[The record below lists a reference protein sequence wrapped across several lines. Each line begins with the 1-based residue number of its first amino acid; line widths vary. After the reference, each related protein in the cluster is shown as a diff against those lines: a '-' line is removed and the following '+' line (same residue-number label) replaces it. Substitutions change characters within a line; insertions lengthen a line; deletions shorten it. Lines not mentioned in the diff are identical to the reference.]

1 MRWRLLVVAVLSGLS
16 LTGCSAFV
24 PSWNAQPTP
33 IEIDNETEVDDV
45 NEVPQS
51 EPDSDPEETEEPT
64 ESEQVAEEE
73 PEEPVEP
80 VERETVNVEVISAMA
95 YVDEGQLE
103 VIAQVFDVVEDAGE
117 CTLKL
122 LAGDFSTELTV
133 AADRSSNYTQCAPMD
148 IPLSELPG
156 GTAVV
161 SVSYLS
167 DNYEGESSSVS
178 VVIP

>member
-1 MRWRLLVVAVLSGLS
+1 MRWKLFSIAIVAGLT

-33 IEIDNETEVDDV
+33 IEIDNETEPADV
-45 NEVPQS
+45 NEVPET
-51 EPDSDPEETEEPT
+51 EPETEETEPAAPAETAEQDPEPT
-64 ESEQVAEEE
+64 EVI
-73 PEEPVEP
+73 
-80 VERETVNVEVISAMA
+80 ERSSVTVEVISAMA

-103 VIAQVFDVVEDAGE
+103 VIAQVFDVVEDGGE

-122 LAGDFSTELTV
+122 LAGDFSTEQTV
-133 AADRSSNYTQCAPMD
+133 GANRSSNYTQCAPID

-167 DNYEGESSSVS
+167 ENYEGESASVS

>member
-1 MRWRLLVVAVLSGLS
+1 MRWKLFSIAIVAGLT

-33 IEIDNETEVDDV
+33 IEIDNETDPADV
-45 NEVPQS
+45 NEVPET
-51 EPDSDPEETEEPT
+51 EPETEETEPAAPTETAEQDPEPT
-64 ESEQVAEEE
+64 EAI
-73 PEEPVEP
+73 
-80 VERETVNVEVISAMA
+80 ERSSVTVEVISAMA

-103 VIAQVFDVVEDAGE
+103 VIAQVFDVVEDGGE

-122 LAGDFSTELTV
+122 LAGDFSSEQTV
-133 AADRSSNYTQCAPMD
+133 GANRSSNYTQCAPID
-148 IPLSELPG
+148 LPLSELPG

-167 DNYEGESSSVS
+167 ENYEGESASVS

>member
-1 MRWRLLVVAVLSGLS
+1 MRRKVLALAILAGLTLS
-16 LTGCSAFV
+16 GCSAFV

-33 IEIDNETEVDDV
+33 IEIDNENDSEDV
-45 NEVPQS
+45 NVLPEADPEPELAEPS
-51 EPDSDPEETEEPT
+51 EPDQPS
-64 ESEQVAEEE
+64 E
-73 PEEPVEP
+73 PEPEPAEP
-80 VERETVNVEVISAMA
+80 FERSSVDVEVISAMA
-95 YVDEGQLE
+95 YEDEGQLE
-103 VIAQVFDVVEDAGE
+103 VIAQVLDVVEDGGE

-122 LAGDFSTELTV
+122 LAGDFSTEMTV
-133 AADRSSNYTQCAPMD
+133 GANRSSNYTQCAPID

-167 DNYEGESSSVS
+167 DNYEGESESVS

>member
-1 MRWRLLVVAVLSGLS
+1 MRWKLISIAIVAGLT

-33 IEIDNETEVDDV
+33 IEIDNETEPADV
-45 NEVPQS
+45 NEVPET
-51 EPDSDPEETEEPT
+51 EPETEETEPANPTETAEQDPEPT
-64 ESEQVAEEE
+64 EAI
-73 PEEPVEP
+73 
-80 VERETVNVEVISAMA
+80 ERSSATVEVISAMA

-103 VIAQVFDVVEDAGE
+103 VIAQVFDVVEDGGE

-122 LAGDFSTELTV
+122 LAGDFSTEQTV
-133 AADRSSNYTQCAPMD
+133 GANRSSNYTQCAPID

-167 DNYEGESSSVS
+167 ENYEGESASVS

>member
-1 MRWRLLVVAVLSGLS
+1 MRWKLFSIAIVAGLT

-33 IEIDNETEVDDV
+33 IEIDNETEPADV
-45 NEVPQS
+45 NEVPETES
-51 EPDSDPEETEEPT
+51 ETEETEPANPTETAEQDPEPT
-64 ESEQVAEEE
+64 EAI
-73 PEEPVEP
+73 
-80 VERETVNVEVISAMA
+80 ERSSVTVEVISAMA

-103 VIAQVFDVVEDAGE
+103 VIAQVFDVVEDGGE

-122 LAGDFSTELTV
+122 LAGDFSSEQTV
-133 AADRSSNYTQCAPMD
+133 GANRSSNYTQCAPID
-148 IPLSELPG
+148 LPLSELPG

-167 DNYEGESSSVS
+167 ENYEGESASVS

>member
-1 MRWRLLVVAVLSGLS
+1 MRWKAFVIASVAGLT

-33 IEIDNETEVDDV
+33 IEIDNETQSEDV
-45 NEVPQS
+45 NEELQPQ
-51 EPDSDPEETEEPT
+51 PEEDQTEPAPEEEVAEP
-64 ESEQVAEEE
+64 EEE
-73 PEEPVEP
+73 PAEQI
-80 VERETVNVEVISAMA
+80 EREQANVEVISAMA

-103 VIAQVFDVVEDAGE
+103 VIAQVFDVVEDGGE

-122 LAGDFSTELTV
+122 LAGDFATEMTV
-133 AADRSSNYTQCAPMD
+133 GANRSSNYTQCAPID

-167 DNYEGESSSVS
+167 DNYEGESEAVS

>member
-1 MRWRLLVVAVLSGLS
+1 MRWRTTLLALATAVTLS
-16 LTGCSAFV
+16 GCSAFV

-33 IEIDNETEVDDV
+33 IEIDNESQDSNV
-45 NEVPQS
+45 NEEIQ
-51 EPDSDPEETEEPT
+51 PEEDPQAQPQQTEQP
-64 ESEQVAEEE
+64 E
-73 PEEPVEP
+73 PEPELEQEPQEP
-80 VERETVNVEVISAMA
+80 AELESVTVEVVSAMA

-103 VIAQVFDVVEDAGE
+103 VIAQVFDVVEDGGE

-122 LAGDFSTELTV
+122 LAGDFSTEMTV
-133 AADRSSNYTQCAPMD
+133 GANRSSNYTQCAPID
-148 IPLSELPG
+148 VPLSELPG

-167 DNYEGESSSVS
+167 DNYEGDSESVS

>member
-1 MRWRLLVVAVLSGLS
+1 MRGKFIAIAILASFS

-33 IEIDNETEVDDV
+33 IEIDNESNDDGV
-45 NEVPQS
+45 NEVPQDEPEPQPS
-51 EPDSDPEETEEPT
+51 EPAEDEQEPKP
-64 ESEQVAEEE
+64 E
-73 PEEPVEP
+73 PEENEP
-80 VERETVNVEVISAMA
+80 IELESVNVEVVSAMV
-95 YVDEGQLE
+95 YEDEGQLE
-103 VIAQVFDVVEDAGE
+103 VIAQVFDVVEDGGE

-122 LAGDFSTELTV
+122 LAGDYSTEV
-133 AADRSSNYTQCAPMD
+133 KVGANRSSNYTQCSPID
-148 IPLSELPG
+148 LPLTELPG

-167 DNYEGESSSVS
+167 DNSEGESEAVS

>member
-1 MRWRLLVVAVLSGLS
+1 MRWKLFSIAIVAGLT

-33 IEIDNETEVDDV
+33 IEIDNETEPADV
-45 NEVPQS
+45 NEVPET
-51 EPDSDPEETEEPT
+51 EPETEETEPVNPTETAEQDPEPT
-64 ESEQVAEEE
+64 EAI
-73 PEEPVEP
+73 
-80 VERETVNVEVISAMA
+80 ERSSVTVEVISAMA

-103 VIAQVFDVVEDAGE
+103 VIAQVFDVVEDGGE

-122 LAGDFSTELTV
+122 LAGDFSTEQSV
-133 AADRSSNYTQCAPMD
+133 SANRSSNYTQCAPID
-148 IPLSELPG
+148 LPLSELPG

-167 DNYEGESSSVS
+167 ENYEGESASVS

>member
-1 MRWRLLVVAVLSGLS
+1 MRRKVLALAILAGLTLS
-16 LTGCSAFV
+16 GCSAFV

-33 IEIDNETEVDDV
+33 IEIDNENDSEDV
-45 NEVPQS
+45 NDSPEADPEPEPAEPS
-51 EPDSDPEETEEPT
+51 EPDQPS
-64 ESEQVAEEE
+64 E
-73 PEEPVEP
+73 PEPEPAESI
-80 VERETVNVEVISAMA
+80 ERSSVDVEVISAMV
-95 YVDEGQLE
+95 YEDEGQLE
-103 VIAQVFDVVEDAGE
+103 VIAQVLEVVEDGGE

-122 LAGDFSTELTV
+122 LAGDFSTEMTV
-133 AADRSSNYTQCAPMD
+133 GANRSSNYTQCAPID

-167 DNYEGESSSVS
+167 DNYEGESESVS

>member
-1 MRWRLLVVAVLSGLS
+1 MRWRAFGVVVFSVVALS
-16 LTGCSAFV
+16 GCSAFV

-33 IEIDNETEVDDV
+33 IEIDNETQAEDV
-45 NEVPQS
+45 K
-51 EPDSDPEETEEPT
+51 EPTDVDPEPEP
-64 ESEQVAEEE
+64 A
-73 PEEPVEP
+73 EPVDTSDETVEEAEPAEP
-80 VERETVNVEVISAMA
+80 VERSAATVEVISAMA
-95 YVDEGQLE
+95 YEDEGQLE
-103 VIAQVFDVVEDAGE
+103 VIAQVFEVVEDGGE

-122 LAGDFSTELTV
+122 LAGDFATEATV
-133 AADRSSNYTQCAPMD
+133 GANRSSNYTQCAPFD

-167 DNYEGESSSVS
+167 DNYEGESEVVS

>member
-1 MRWRLLVVAVLSGLS
+1 MRWKLFSIAIVAGLT

-33 IEIDNETEVDDV
+33 IEIDNETEPADV
-45 NEVPQS
+45 NEVPET
-51 EPDSDPEETEEPT
+51 EPETEETEPVNPTETAEQDPEPT
-64 ESEQVAEEE
+64 EAI
-73 PEEPVEP
+73 
-80 VERETVNVEVISAMA
+80 ERSSVTVEVISAMA

-103 VIAQVFDVVEDAGE
+103 VIAQVFDVVEDGGE

-122 LAGDFSTELTV
+122 LAGDFSTEQTV
-133 AADRSSNYTQCAPMD
+133 GANRSSNYTQCAPID
-148 IPLSELPG
+148 LPLSELPG

-161 SVSYLS
+161 IVSYLS
-167 DNYEGESSSVS
+167 ENYEGESASVS

>member
-1 MRWRLLVVAVLSGLS
+1 MRWKLFSIAIVAGLT

-33 IEIDNETEVDDV
+33 IEIDNETEPADV
-45 NEVPQS
+45 NEVP
-51 EPDSDPEETEEPT
+51 ETEPETEQTEPANPTETAEQDPEPT
-64 ESEQVAEEE
+64 EVI
-73 PEEPVEP
+73 
-80 VERETVNVEVISAMA
+80 ERSSVTVEVISAMA

-103 VIAQVFDVVEDAGE
+103 VIAQVFDVVEDGGE

-122 LAGDFSTELTV
+122 LAGDFSTEQTV
-133 AADRSSNYTQCAPMD
+133 GANRSSNYTQCAPID
-148 IPLSELPG
+148 LPLSELPG

-167 DNYEGESSSVS
+167 ENYEGESASVS

>member
-1 MRWRLLVVAVLSGLS
+1 MRAQFAVFAVLASLS

-24 PSWNAQPTP
+24 PSWNAQPSP
-33 IEIDNETEVDDV
+33 IEIDNTEDSENVIEESPV
-45 NEVPQS
+45 EEQPAPSTPNEPEVPAES
-51 EPDSDPEETEEPT
+51 GEDSNEE
-64 ESEQVAEEE
+64 
-73 PEEPVEP
+73 

-95 YVDEGQLE
+95 YEDEGLLE
-103 VIAQVFDVVEDAGE
+103 VIAQVFDVVEDGGE
-117 CTLKL
+117 CSLKL

-133 AADRSSNYTQCAPMD
+133 EANRSSNYTQCAPID

-167 DNYEGESSSVS
+167 ELHEGESASVS

>member
-1 MRWRLLVVAVLSGLS
+1 MRWKLFSIAIVAGLT

-33 IEIDNETEVDDV
+33 IEIDNETEPADV
-45 NEVPQS
+45 NEVPETGS
-51 EPDSDPEETEEPT
+51 ETEETEPTNPTETAEQDPEPT
-64 ESEQVAEEE
+64 EVI
-73 PEEPVEP
+73 
-80 VERETVNVEVISAMA
+80 ERSSVTVEVISAMA

-103 VIAQVFDVVEDAGE
+103 VIAQVFDVVEDGGE

-122 LAGDFSTELTV
+122 LAGDFSTEQTV
-133 AADRSSNYTQCAPMD
+133 GANRSSNYTQCAPID

-167 DNYEGESSSVS
+167 ENYEGESASVS

>member
-1 MRWRLLVVAVLSGLS
+1 MRWKLFSIAIVAGLT

-33 IEIDNETEVDDV
+33 IEIDNETEPADV
-45 NEVPQS
+45 NEVP
-51 EPDSDPEETEEPT
+51 ETEPETEQTEPANPTETAEQDPEPT
-64 ESEQVAEEE
+64 EVI
-73 PEEPVEP
+73 
-80 VERETVNVEVISAMA
+80 ERSSVTVEVISAMA

-103 VIAQVFDVVEDAGE
+103 VIAQVFDVVEDGGE

-122 LAGDFSTELTV
+122 LAGDFSTEQTV
-133 AADRSSNYTQCAPMD
+133 GANRSSNYTQCAPID

-167 DNYEGESSSVS
+167 ENYEGESASVS

>member
-1 MRWRLLVVAVLSGLS
+1 MRWKLFSIAIVAGLT

-33 IEIDNETEVDDV
+33 IEIDNETEPADV
-45 NEVPQS
+45 NEVPET
-51 EPDSDPEETEEPT
+51 EPETEETEPANPTETAEQDPEPT
-64 ESEQVAEEE
+64 EAI
-73 PEEPVEP
+73 
-80 VERETVNVEVISAMA
+80 ERSSVTVEVISAMA

-103 VIAQVFDVVEDAGE
+103 VIAQVFDVVEDGGE

-122 LAGDFSTELTV
+122 LAGDFSTEQTV
-133 AADRSSNYTQCAPMD
+133 GANRSSNYTQCAPID
-148 IPLSELPG
+148 LPLSELPG

-167 DNYEGESSSVS
+167 ENYEGESASVS

>member
-1 MRWRLLVVAVLSGLS
+1 MRWKLFSIAIVAGLT

-33 IEIDNETEVDDV
+33 IEIDNETEPADV
-45 NEVPQS
+45 NEVPET
-51 EPDSDPEETEEPT
+51 EPETEETEPANPTETAEQDPEPT
-64 ESEQVAEEE
+64 EAI
-73 PEEPVEP
+73 
-80 VERETVNVEVISAMA
+80 ERSSVTVEVISAMA

-103 VIAQVFDVVEDAGE
+103 VIAQVFDVVEDGGE

-122 LAGDFSTELTV
+122 LAGDFSTEQTV
-133 AADRSSNYTQCAPMD
+133 GANRSSNYTQCAPID
-148 IPLSELPG
+148 VPLSELPG

-167 DNYEGESSSVS
+167 ENYEGESASVS

>member
-1 MRWRLLVVAVLSGLS
+1 MRKKVLALAILAGLTLS
-16 LTGCSAFV
+16 GCSAFV

-33 IEIDNETEVDDV
+33 IEIDNENDRDDV
-45 NEVPQS
+45 NE
-51 EPDSDPEETEEPT
+51 EPDPQPEPEPA
-64 ESEQVAEEE
+64 EPSEQEQTAEPEEE
-73 PEEPVEP
+73 PAEPI
-80 VERETVNVEVISAMA
+80 ERSSVSVEVVSAMA

-103 VIAQVFDVVEDAGE
+103 VIAQVLEVVEDGGE

-122 LAGDFSTELTV
+122 LAGDFSTEMTV
-133 AADRSSNYTQCAPMD
+133 GANRSSNYTQCAPID

-167 DNYEGESSSVS
+167 ENYEGESASVS